1 MRPTSP
7 ICPTATLNPPRS
19 DAQSTQSPQSPQ
31 SVGDLLVNELP
42 RLKSFAA
49 RLVAGST
56 PPVEA
61 DDLAQEAAARAL
73 KYRDSFDAQR
83 PIGPWLCKTVLRLYL
98 DRRAAQLR
106 DEERRNALG
115 RSMQA
120 RESHPAT
127 TLEDQETI
135 ARCAAKLSARE
146 LDILLRF
153 HQRGETLAEIAAAL
167 AIPQGTVKS
176 HLHRARAKLVGG
188 DE

>member
-7 ICPTATLNPPRS
+7 TRHAATLNPPR
-19 DAQSTQSPQSPQ
+19 PQAKSLE
-31 SVGDLLVNELP
+31 DLLVDELP
-42 RLKSFAA
+42 RVRAFAA
-49 RLVAGST
+49 RLVTGSR
-56 PPVEA
+56 PPVDA

-73 KYRDSFDAQR
+73 KYRDSFDASR

-98 DRRAAQLR
+98 DRRAALMR
-106 DEERRNALG
+106 DEESQNELG
-115 RSMQA
+115 RSVKA

-127 TLEDQETI
+127 TLEEQETI

-146 LDILLRF
+146 LDVLLRF

-167 AIPQGTVKS
+167 MIPEGTVKS
-176 HLHRARAKLVGG
+176 HLHRARGKLVRG